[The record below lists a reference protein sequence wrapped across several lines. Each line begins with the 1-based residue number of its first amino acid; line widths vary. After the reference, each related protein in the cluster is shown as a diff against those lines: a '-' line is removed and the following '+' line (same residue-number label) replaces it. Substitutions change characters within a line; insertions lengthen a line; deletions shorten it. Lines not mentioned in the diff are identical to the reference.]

1 MLSRVAEN
9 LMWMGRYLERADD
22 VRRVLSVNH
31 FLTLGS
37 TADLARQW
45 SPMLETSGDMEY
57 FLKAYAEVNRENV
70 LEFMCLSPSNAN
82 SIVNCIS
89 MGRENARA
97 VREQLPIEIWE
108 AVNDAY
114 HLIQALDIGE
124 LLSDPVPFFNSLRQ
138 IQERFHG
145 TLHSCLSQTDAW
157 HFVNLGVQ
165 LERADKTSRI
175 LDVKYFLLLP
185 SIQDVGGSIDT
196 LGWEAL
202 LRSVSGLT
210 MYRQQHKKITAS
222 YVVQFLLFDKYFPRS
237 LLHCLIEAENSLR
250 MLSGE
255 SAADIER
262 FPNAAVQRLGRLLSQ
277 TRYMDIDE
285 VYRIGLHEYLNE
297 LQIQLN
303 DIGEA
308 IHKSFFYLD
317 EVVDFHGGVSQ

>member
-9 LMWMGRYLERADD
+9 LFWMGRYLERADD

-37 TADLARQW
+37 SNNLSGQW
-45 SPMLETSGDMEY
+45 SPMLETSGDMAS
-57 FLKAYAEVNRENV
+57 FLEKHTEVTREDV
-70 LEFMCLSPSNAN
+70 LLYMCLDAENAN
-82 SIVNCIS
+82 SIFSCVS

-108 AVNDAY
+108 AINDAY
-114 HLIQALDIGE
+114 HLVQNQEGE
-124 LLSDPVPFFNSLRQ
+124 LLQADPVPFFNSLRLM
-138 IQERFHG
+138 QERFYG
-145 TLHSCLSQTDAW
+145 TLHTCLSQSDAW

-185 SIQDVGGSIDT
+185 SVYDVGGSIDT

-210 MYRQQHKKITAS
+210 MYRQLHKKIAAAQ
-222 YVVQFLLFDKYFPRS
+222 VVEFLLFDKYFPRS
-237 LLHCLIEAENSLR
+237 LLRCLMETENSLR

-255 SAADIER
+255 SASDQER
-262 FPNAAVQRLGRLLSQ
+262 FPNIAVQRLGRMLAQLK
-277 TRYMDIDE
+277 YLDIDE
-285 VYRIGLHEYLNE
+285 VYRVGLHEYLNE
-297 LQIQLN
+297 MQIQLN
-303 DIGEA
+303 EFGEA
-308 IHKSFFYLD
+308 VHSAFFYM
-317 EVVDFHGGVSQ
+317 EQGFIAETNH